1 LDNYIARRLIMI
13 GKTRQGADVPKS
25 NFPFSA
31 PPKIAQTCGDLAN
44 VPAADWRRHTR
55 FAPPPELSDW
65 IEHFWLES
73 WRVKANATETRELL
87 PHPCVQLAFAPDR
100 SRIYGVQLGR
110 FVREYTGDGRVFGIK
125 FRPGAFYPF
134 LHEPV
139 SLIANTSI
147 AAARVFPTA
156 ADAKDRIFGCR
167 NDAGMVTMAAE
178 FLLANL
184 PPLDPEMKI
193 ARSIVETIIED
204 REVTRVHHLVSR
216 FDTTERTLQR
226 LFQRY
231 VGASPRWVIK
241 RYRAYEALDHLND
254 AQPLQLAALAQH
266 LGYFDQAH
274 FANDFKNNIGR
285 APSRYRSNHR
295 PRHAGRRPEGT

>member
-1 LDNYIARRLIMI
+1 MI
-13 GKTRQGADVPKS
+13 GKTRRGPAAAKS
-25 NFPFSA
+25 NFPLPA
-31 PPKIAQTCGDLAN
+31 PLEISQTCGDLAN
-44 VPAADWRRHTR
+44 VPSAHWRRHTR
-55 FAPPPELSDW
+55 FAPPPELGDW

-87 PHPCVQLAFAPDR
+87 PHPCVQLAFTPDR

-110 FVREYTGDGRVFGIK
+110 FVREYKGDGRVFGIK

-134 LHEPV
+134 LGQPV
-139 SLIANTSI
+139 SSIANTSI
-147 AAARVFPTA
+147 AATQVFATA
-156 ADAKDRIFGCR
+156 AGAAERIFGCR
-167 NDAGMVTMAAE
+167 NDAGMVAMAAE
-178 FLLANL
+178 FLFANL
-184 PPLDPEMKI
+184 PPSDPEMKI
-193 ARSIVETIIED
+193 ARRIVETVIND

-216 FDTTERTLQR
+216 FNATERTLQR

-241 RYRAYEALDHLND
+241 RYRAYEALDHLNS

-274 FANDFKNNIGR
+274 FANDFKSNVGR
-285 APSRYRSNHR
+285 APSEYSLGLKVSSSTRS
-295 PRHAGRRPEGT
+295 

>member
-1 LDNYIARRLIMI
+1 MI
-13 GKTRQGADVPKS
+13 GKTRQGSKS
-25 NFPFSA
+25 NLSSSA
-31 PPKIAQTCGDLAN
+31 PPRISQTCGDLAN
-44 VPAADWRRHTR
+44 VPSADWHRHTR
-55 FAPPPELSDW
+55 FTPPPELSDW

-73 WRVKANATETRELL
+73 WRVKANTTETRELL

-100 SRIYGVQLGR
+100 TRIYGVQLGR
-110 FVREYTGDGRVFGIK
+110 FVRQYTGDGRVFGIK

-134 LHEPV
+134 FQKPV

-147 AAARVFPTA
+147 AAALVFPTA
-156 ADAKDRIFGCR
+156 ADAEEQIFGCR
-167 NDAGMVTMAAE
+167 NDEGMVTMAAQ
-178 FLLANL
+178 FLFANL

-193 ARSIVETIIED
+193 ARGIVETIIKD
-204 REVTRVHHLVSR
+204 REVTRIRHLVSR
-216 FDTTERTLQR
+216 FNATERTLQR

-241 RYRAYEALDHLND
+241 RYRAYEALDHLHD

-274 FANDFKNNIGR
+274 FANDFKNNVGL
-285 APSRYRSNHR
+285 APSEYAEYALGLKVRAS
-295 PRHAGRRPEGT
+295 AAS